1 MKRKIIKIDEAKCNG
16 CGDCAKKCHEGA
28 LEIVNGK
35 AKLVS
40 DKYCDG
46 LGDCVGECPLG
57 AITFEMRETE
67 AYDEKAV
74 LERQKAT
81 VAQKSGEG
89 LINWP
94 IQLHL
99 QNPMANYFY
108 DADLVLAADCTGFAF
123 SNLGNKFNNK
133 PISIACPKLDTNK
146 EEYIEKL
153 VALIDHALI
162 NSITVVMMEVPCCG
176 GLLYLTQQALSK
188 SKRKVPIKKV
198 IISIKGELMSEEWVN
213 V

>member
-46 LGDCVGECPLG
+46 LGDCIGECPLG
-57 AITFEMRETE
+57 AITFEVRETE
-67 AYDEKAV
+67 DYDEQAV
-74 LERQKAT
+74 IERQKTIAT
-81 VAQKSGEG
+81 QKTSTG

-123 SNLGNKFNNK
+123 SNLSNKFNNK
-133 PISIACPKLDTNK
+133 PISIACPKLDANK

-153 VALIDHALI
+153 VALIDHSLI

-176 GLLYLTQQALSK
+176 GLLYLTQLALSK
-188 SKRKVPIKKV
+188 SKRKVPVKKV